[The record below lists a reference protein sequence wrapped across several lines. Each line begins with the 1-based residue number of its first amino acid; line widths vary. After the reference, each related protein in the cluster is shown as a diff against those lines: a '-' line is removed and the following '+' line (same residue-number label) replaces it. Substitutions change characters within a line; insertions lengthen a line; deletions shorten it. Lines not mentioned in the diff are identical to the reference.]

1 MKMTKFRTYL
11 ELIRYPL
18 FAIPIVAT
26 LPGIV
31 LASNKFTW
39 HVPLTLLTALLGYW
53 AGMIKNDYFHRE
65 HDTIANPER
74 PLPSR
79 RLHPRDAFIV
89 ASTLYVICLILGFLA
104 LNYKAGLMVIVLI
117 MISHLY
123 NAILK
128 ERGIWGSISL
138 PVGIGLLSV
147 FGALGVSGGMPTLV
161 WYVFAATTLF
171 DFGTHITTTF
181 KDIERDKS
189 VGILTTPLQIGIKPA
204 LVISW
209 IATITACVVALLP
222 CFIENVNYRYALWV
236 ILALGATCVTRI
248 PLIFH
253 QTEQNGYLALKG
265 SMIASI
271 IFFPSLI
278 GIAMPIWQS
287 ALIILSMLAVTI
299 TLLEMV
305 KQEV

>member
-1 MKMTKFRTYL
+1 MTKFRTYL

-31 LASNKFTW
+31 LASDKFTW
-39 HVPLTLLTALLGYW
+39 QAPLALLTGLLGYW

-65 HDTIANPER
+65 HDAVANPNR

-89 ASTLYVICLILGFLA
+89 ASTLYVICLISGFLL
-104 LNYKAGLMVIVLI
+104 LNYKAGLMVVALI

-147 FGALGVSGGMPTLV
+147 FGALAVSGGVPTLV

-171 DFGTHITTTF
+171 DLGTHITTTF

-189 VGILTTPLQIGIKPA
+189 IGISTTPLQIGVKPA
-204 LVISW
+204 LAISW
-209 IATITACVVALLP
+209 IVTIAAFVIAMLP
-222 CFIENVNYRYALWV
+222 CFIGNVSRWYALW
-236 ILALGATCVTRI
+236 IIFAFGATCVTRI
-248 PLIFH
+248 PLILH
-253 QTEQNGYLALKG
+253 QTEKNGYLALKG

-271 IFFPSLI
+271 TFFPSLM
-278 GIAMPIWQS
+278 GIAIPFWQS
-287 ALIILSMLAVTI
+287 ALIILPLLGITI
-299 TLLEMV
+299 TLLKTV